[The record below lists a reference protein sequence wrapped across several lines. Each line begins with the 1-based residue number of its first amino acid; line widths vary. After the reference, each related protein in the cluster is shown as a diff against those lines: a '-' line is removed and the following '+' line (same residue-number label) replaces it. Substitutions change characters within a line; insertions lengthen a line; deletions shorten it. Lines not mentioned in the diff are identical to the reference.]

1 MVTSPVHTG
10 TRALAGA
17 ANNSD
22 NAKRTQTGSVVSGT
36 QYTLSA
42 WVRGNY
48 VYLGV
53 TGGAST
59 WTPSATSYGQLS
71 LTFTAT
77 NSSAE
82 VYVHGWYAPIPLPSI

>member
-1 MVTSPVHTG
+1 M
-10 TRALAGA
+10 
-17 ANNSD
+17 
-22 NAKRTQTGSVVSGT
+22 SGT
-36 QYTLSA
+36 QYTLSV

-59 WTPSATSYGQLS
+59 WTPSATSYAQLS

-77 NSSAE
+77 SSSAE
-82 VYVHGWYAPIPLPSI
+82 VYVHGGTPPIPLPPI